1 MWRENQFLACLLIK
15 VNSHFFMLAFL
26 IACGYR
32 ETVYKQSG
40 QPRLYESREG
50 YGGTI
55 GPSQLAETLVY
66 FIYKNFDVAI
76 NVSIEKKGY
85 TSSLNGKELEIG
97 NAYYFQNKKVEVG
110 YDPKELARDGEYL
123 AMIILELDNEKM
135 ICDRMFIYTTKKNNS
150 IEYSRSIDVKS
161 GEKVCIVASGINTY
175 ECYAEIF
182 GCKEDLYINTTYEK
196 QFQKPINSQ
205 KIISASDIT
214 ENYTILAYDL
224 ERNPYIKT
232 NGYMSAFI
240 QINTLPRDKN
250 PKSGFSFRLF
260 LNGSYKSNK
269 PADIKL
275 HDLTEIYKTKYTM
288 PITALQIAII
298 ILCIIVVLILFMIY
312 YCCFK
317 CKSNK
322 VLLEDKEERRIR
334 KQNFS
339 DSSDVSELAP
349 RSTSNVVVS
358 KDFKKNLMPKDEISF
373 GYLTFNF
380 DKRNGLVEV

>member
-1 MWRENQFLACLLIK
+1 
-15 VNSHFFMLAFL
+15 MLAFL

-40 QPRLYESREG
+40 QPLLHKSEGG
-50 YGGTI
+50 YGGII

-66 FIYKNFDVAI
+66 FIYKNFNVAI

-85 TSSLNGKELEIG
+85 TSSLNGKELEFG
-97 NAYYFQNKKVEVG
+97 NAYYFQNKKVKAG
-110 YDPKELARDGEYL
+110 YNPKELARDDEYF
-123 AMIILELDNEKM
+123 AMIFLELDNEKM

-150 IEYSRSIDVKS
+150 IEYSRTIDVKS

-182 GCKEDLYINTTYEK
+182 GCKEDLFINTTYEK
-196 QFQKPINSQ
+196 QLLGPSYSQ

-214 ENYTILAYDL
+214 ENYTILAYKLD
-224 ERNPYIKT
+224 RGRYYTKYD
-232 NGYMSAFI
+232 YMPALI

-260 LNGSYKSNK
+260 LNGSKRNEQD
-269 PADIKL
+269 DIKL

-298 ILCIIVVLILFMIY
+298 VLCIIVVLILFMIY

-334 KQNFS
+334 KQDFS

-358 KDFKKNLMPKDEISF
+358 KEFKKNLMPKDEISF

>member
-1 MWRENQFLACLLIK
+1 MNQFLACLLIK
-15 VNSHFFMLAFL
+15 VNSHFYMLAFL
-26 IACGYR
+26 ITCGYR
-32 ETVYKQSG
+32 DWVNSKSG
-40 QPRLYESREG
+40 QPRLHKSESRG
-50 YGGTI
+50 IT

-76 NVSIEKKGY
+76 NVSIDKKGY
-85 TSSLNGKELEIG
+85 TSSLNGKDLEFG
-97 NAYYFQNKKVEVG
+97 NAYYFQNKNVLVG
-110 YDPKELARDGEYL
+110 SEPKELARDGEYL
-123 AMIILELDNEKM
+123 AFIFLELDNEKM
-135 ICDRMFIYTTKKNNS
+135 ICDRMFIYTTKNNKS
-150 IEYSRSIDVKS
+150 IEYSRTIDVKS
-161 GEKVCIVASGINTY
+161 GEKVCIVASGINTNK
-175 ECYAEIF
+175 CYAEIF
-182 GCKEDLYINTTYEK
+182 GCNEDLFINTTYEEK
-196 QFQKPINSQ
+196 SYSE

-224 ERNPYIKT
+224 ERNPYYKLDD
-232 NGYMSAFI
+232 YKSAFI

-260 LNGSYKSNK
+260 LNEIFKSNV

-358 KDFKKNLMPKDEISF
+358 KEFKKNLMPKDEISF